1 MNPRWFLSVLLL
13 LMASCGCTG
22 KTSLLPPQTDTPTVF
37 VTPSQVE
44 ETDVVLT
51 PPTATLPINEQ
62 VGGDQSA

>member
-1 MNPRWFLSVLLL
+1 MNTRWFLGVLLL
-13 LMASCGCTG
+13 LMVSCGCSG
-22 KTSLLPPQTDTPTVF
+22 KTILLPSDTDTPTVF
-37 VTPSQVE
+37 VTPSKVE